1 MDLWFYVE
9 VTPICHCNFFLF
21 FYKNYYRSVKLDG
34 RGTGHLWRMWVPM
47 LITLKG
53 NKELISFQKVN
64 NVPLILRSP
73 WLREARVCVRCI
85 YVKARVTVVVCVGF
99 THIFLCFLTSPP
111 PSTRPTFT
119 RYRLSV
125 PLFFYDFGRFTLQ
138 RCTYVREPQLC
149 ALINCNLY
157 FDRRP
162 MTSKRKRF
170 YFRNFILISTF
181 NSSI

>member
-111 PSTRPTFT
+111 PPLLAPPLLVIV
-119 RYRLSV
+119 YLSHS
-125 PLFFYDFGRFTLQ
+125 FS
-138 RCTYVREPQLC
+138 
-149 ALINCNLY
+149 
-157 FDRRP
+157 
-162 MTSKRKRF
+162 MTSAASHCNGARMCVSRSCV
-170 YFRNFILISTF
+170 R
-181 NSSI
+181 

>member
-111 PSTRPTFT
+111 PLYSPHLYSLSFICPTLFLWLRPLHIATVHVCAWAAAVCVNKLQPIFW
-119 RYRLSV
+119 SKANDV
-125 PLFFYDFGRFTLQ
+125 KEKWILFSKFHFDFHF
-138 RCTYVREPQLC
+138 
-149 ALINCNLY
+149 
-157 FDRRP
+157 
-162 MTSKRKRF
+162 
-170 YFRNFILISTF
+170 
-181 NSSI
+181 